1 MNYRQKLN
9 DLIKKNDGLILTKE
23 LEEENIP
30 REYLS
35 IFCVLRKLF

>member
-9 DLIKKNDGLILTKE
+9 NLIKNKGGLVLTKD

-35 IFCVLRKLF
+35 IF